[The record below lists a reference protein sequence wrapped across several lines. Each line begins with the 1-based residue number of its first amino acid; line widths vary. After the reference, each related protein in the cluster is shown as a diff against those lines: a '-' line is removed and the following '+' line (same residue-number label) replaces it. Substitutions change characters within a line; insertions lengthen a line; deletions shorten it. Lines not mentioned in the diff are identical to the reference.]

1 MRLSLLSKISIA
13 AILAVGAIGGVS
25 LVYGDKLSALTLVPP
40 PEFAPLPKQPAG
52 VPFPTKEWPIGT
64 LDVAQKSKL
73 DAAIDKAFDNSA
85 PALGETRAILVVK
98 GGKIIAEKYGEGF
111 NKDSKLNSW
120 SMAKSITSALFA
132 IAMGD
137 GKLSLDTKIQDPHWR
152 SDDARNEITY
162 RDALH
167 MTDGLNWREKNYAD
181 PLHNDAAIMLFGK
194 GREDVVKYV
203 TSRPKKHESGKVWNY
218 SSGTTNLISAGISRS
233 LGPRTPQDPNGS
245 DKYRNFMFKNLFHA
259 IGMNDTAP
267 EFDAA
272 GNFYAGSL
280 VQASARDFARF
291 GLLHLRD
298 GVWDGKRILPEGWV
312 SFIRTPTKAE
322 GAEAYGAHWWLS
334 PPDKSGLLKN
344 GPYDSFEAQGHD
356 GQVIAIIPSKDLVIV
371 RLGLSPDKNAWPA
384 IGDYIS
390 SVANSA
396 P

>member
-1 MRLSLLSKISIA
+1 MLCVGVIGIVSADTIKISTSTPKA
-13 AILAVGAIGGVS
+13 
-25 LVYGDKLSALTLVPP
+25 
-40 PEFAPLPKQPAG
+40 EFVPLPKQPLG
-52 VPFPTKEWPIGT
+52 VAYPTKEWPIGSI
-64 LDVAQKSKL
+64 DASQKAKL
-73 DAAIDKAFDNSA
+73 DNAINKAFDNST

-111 NKDSKLNSW
+111 NQDSKLNSW
-120 SMAKSITSALFA
+120 SMAKSVTSAIFA
-132 IAMGD
+132 IAMSE
-137 GKLSLDTKIQDPHWR
+137 GKLDLDAQINDPRWR
-152 SDDARNEITY
+152 KDDPRSKITY

-167 MTDGLNWREKNYAD
+167 MADGLNWREENYSD

-203 TSRPKKHESGKVWNY
+203 TSRPLKHETGKVWNY

-233 LGPRTPQDPNGS
+233 LGPRTPSDPTGRNR
-245 DKYRNFMFKNLFHA
+245 YRNYIVKNLFHA
-259 IGMNDTAP
+259 IGMNQTAP

-280 VQASARDFARF
+280 VQATARDFARF

-298 GVWDGKRILPEGWV
+298 GVWEGKQILPKNWV
-312 SFIRTPTKAE
+312 DFVRTPTKAE

-334 PPDKSGLLKN
+334 PPDKSGLLKK

-356 GQVIAIIPSKDLVIV
+356 GQVIAVIPSKDLVIV
-371 RLGLSPDKNAWPA
+371 RLGLSTDKDAWPA
-384 IGDYIS
+384 IGEYIS
-390 SVANSA
+390 NVAYAA

>member
-13 AILAVGAIGGVS
+13 ALICVGVIGVVKTDFLNAS
-25 LVYGDKLSALTLVPP
+25 TLLPAQELVPM
-40 PEFAPLPKQPAG
+40 PKQPSG

-64 LDVAQKSKL
+64 LNAVQKSKL
-73 DAAIDKAFDNSA
+73 ESAVNRAFDNST

-98 GGKIIAEKYGEGF
+98 GGKIIAERYGEGF
-111 NKDSKLNSW
+111 DENSKLNSW
-120 SMAKSITSALFA
+120 SMAKSITSAIFA
-132 IAMGD
+132 IAMGE
-137 GKLSLDTKIQDPHWR
+137 GKLNLAAPINDPHWR
-152 SDDARNEITY
+152 QDDPRAKITY
-162 RDALH
+162 KDALH
-167 MTDGLNWREKNYAD
+167 MTDGLSWREENYSD

-203 TSRPKKHESGKVWNY
+203 TSRPLKHETGKVWNY

-233 LGPRTPQDPNGS
+233 LGPRTISDPTGRQR
-245 DKYRNFMFKNLFHA
+245 YRSYMFKNLFHA
-259 IGMNDTAP
+259 IGMTQTAP

-280 VQASARDFARF
+280 VQATARDFARF

-298 GVWDGKRILPEGWV
+298 GVWEGKQILPKNWV
-312 SFIRTPTKAE
+312 NFVRTPVKAE

-334 PPDKSGLLKN
+334 PSDKSGLLKN

-356 GQVIAIIPSKDLVIV
+356 GQVIAVIPSKDLVIV
-371 RLGLSPDKNAWPA
+371 RLGLSTDKEAWPA
-384 IGDYIS
+384 IGEYLS
-390 SVANSA
+390 NVAQAA